1 MVRLRRS
8 MMYIPGS
15 SQKMLDK
22 ARELQA
28 DSLII
33 DLEDAVAPG
42 QKEAARDLVFKTIRT
57 VDFGSRELTVRIN
70 ALSTPYGLKDLEVI
84 AQGKPDA
91 IIVPKVNRPEDV
103 YEVAEILDRI
113 ERAEGFQEGSIRLHL
128 MIETPDGIVHIDT
141 IAGCNPRI
149 GALIFG
155 AADYTKETRGKIT
168 PDRIELLY
176 PLTRILLAA
185 RVAERDAIDS
195 PFFDIKDMDGLIRH
209 TEMAAN
215 LGYDGK
221 SLIHPS
227 QIEPVNR
234 IFTPSEA
241 EVEFAKR
248 VVEAYEQGEK
258 EGRGAIALDGKL
270 IEHLHAEAARR
281 TLLIAKQAGMIQ

>member
-1 MVRLRRS
+1 MIKLRRS

-22 ARELQA
+22 ARELPA

-42 QKEAARDLVFKTIRT
+42 QKEAARDLVLNTIKT
-57 VDFGSRELTVRIN
+57 VDFGQRELTVRIN
-70 ALSTPYGLKDLEVI
+70 ALSTPYGLKDLEAI
-84 AQGKPDA
+84 ARGKPEA
-91 IIVPKVNRPEDV
+91 IIIPKVNQAEDV
-103 YEVAEILDRI
+103 HEVAAVVQRI
-113 ERAEGFQEGSIRLHL
+113 EKESGYPEGCIQLHL
-128 MIETPDGIVHIDT
+128 MIETPAGVVNIDS
-141 IAGCNPRI
+141 IAGCSPRI

-155 AADYTKETRGKIT
+155 AADYTKETRGRIT

-185 RVAERDAIDS
+185 RMAEIDAIDS
-195 PFFDIKDMDGLIRH
+195 PFFDIKDTEGLVMH
-209 TEMAAN
+209 AKMAAN

-227 QIEPVNR
+227 QIEPVNK
-234 IFTPSEA
+234 IFTPSVE
-241 EVEFAKR
+241 EIEFAKR
-248 VVEAYEQGEK
+248 VVVAYEQGEK
-258 EGRGAIALDGKL
+258 EGRGAVALDGKL

-281 TLLIAKQAGMIQ
+281 TLLIAKQAGVIQ